1 MDSLKSRFEATLKT
15 KLLYKASGH
24 MTEEILLLN
33 NFKYFD
39 EDETNQCDFDTLLKV
54 IAKVGVLS
62 LSDEELIQ
70 IFNFYSKGKKQLNY
84 KDFVSLIYKNESL
97 KDNTPKNEED
107 IDKEDQEQKEE
118 KEEPQN
124 IKEEKE
130 EKENDNEEI
139 DHVDELI
146 LNVRNKL
153 AKRGLLNLINMESR
167 FRELD
172 EDNTQEL
179 DIKQFSK
186 ICKEFDF
193 GLSGEEIEELF
204 ISFDKDERG
213 MINYDD
219 FIRVLRGELNEKR
232 KDLIH
237 NVFKHLDLDN
247 KGNLTVEELLNL
259 YSAKNSYEFIEEK
272 KSEEE
277 AMKIFEQC
285 LKGNHKYLNGD
296 EADTK
301 NIDIEEFEDF
311 YESVSLMIP
320 NDDLFKE
327 IVLRSWGL
335 LKDEPDEEE
344 ELNKEENIEEE
355 NPEKEK
361 EINNEEEEERQE
373 MKEDIEENEPKEETD
388 KENINMDVNKDKI
401 IDKEIEFRKEIL
413 KEENIDIFRDKLGA
427 KGIITVMNFLSQL
440 KQYDRKGDKELS
452 LSDFSEIILNTKV
465 IISEEEISDLFSD
478 FCKDNK
484 QTKTIN
490 YEIFLNKLIPEL
502 NPRRANI
509 VKVAFDKL
517 DTEKGGIINLSEIK
531 TFFNSKNC
539 PLVYAALMS
548 EEDFYNSFIESFLTH
563 HNIYRSAKIKK
574 VNYNE
579 FYDYYKYLSIT
590 INDDYLFEETVISSW
605 KLSKDA
611 NAFIGPKDN
620 VKEIIGNPNLE
631 KPNNEEAKNT
641 YKSSKKCFPQKNKII
656 PYGVD
661 EKPTDY
667 SNPLHPKGELNGIKL
682 NKNDDVVSLF
692 RKKIISRGFRGIM
705 SLRRTFML
713 FDENRSNKLKKK
725 QFYKFLEDYR
735 YDIPDNLKEKLFQI
749 FDTNK
754 KEIIDYNEFIS
765 AVLGKMND
773 FRTQIVQKTFEKL
786 DKDKKGKVDFNII
799 RENYNPDK
807 HPEVLNGK
815 RTKQEILA
823 RFIDMFEYHFNLLNK
838 NKNKGEATKEE
849 FEEFYNYISVFIDN
863 DKYFQDMMNRVWGL
877 GGNENFGKVVKFVK
891 YINPYI

>member
-24 MTEEILLLN
+24 MTEEILLLK

-39 EDETNQCDFDTLLKV
+39 EDETNQCDFDTFLKV

-62 LSDEELIQ
+62 LSDEELVQ

-193 GLSGEEIEELF
+193 SLSGEEIEELF

-259 YSAKNSYEFIEEK
+259 YLAKNSYEFIEEK

-335 LKDEPDEEE
+335 LKDEPNEEE

-361 EINNEEEEERQE
+361 EINNEEEERQE

-388 KENINMDVNKDKI
+388 KENININKDKI

-490 YEIFLNKLIPEL
+490 YELFLNKLIPEL
-502 NPRRANI
+502 NSRRANI

-539 PLVYAALMS
+539 PVVYAALMS